1 MIACMFFLSAS
12 TRAITQVSRLFDLLE
27 RVNEKFPPDETS
39 NSEEARKRRRSQMIG
54 RVIGKTDTAEV
65 QTEETLRRVG
75 LPMADVATWQ
85 IEAALR
91 ATGGVISKAAEKLR
105 VSRVTLWRRIRREP
119 HLRDVVFDCRE
130 TLLDEAEGVLWSWP
144 GDDYAKFV
152 KAPQLRGGCEFV
164 GLTLATLQQPP
175 SVRAWLPVERKSN
188 GIL

>member
-1 MIACMFFLSAS
+1 M
-12 TRAITQVSRLFDLLE
+12 SRLFDLLE

-39 NSEEARKRRRSQMIG
+39 NSEEARKRRRSQIIG

-75 LPMADVATWQ
+75 LPMAEVATWQ

-119 HLRDVVFDCRE
+119 HLRDVVFECRE
-130 TLLDEAEGVLWSWP
+130 TLLDEAEGVLLAEIEKGKGLRDFAAVP
-144 GDDYAKFV
+144 LGKDYLSGFRNSA
-152 KAPQLRGGCEFV
+152 V
-164 GLTLATLQQPP
+164 GKLT
-175 SVRAWLPVERKSN
+175 PVQVTR
-188 GIL
+188 